1 MLTTRLLLPKPRLLA
16 ILASLTLAVTAI
28 SPSATAQTAVVARFR
43 KAAFTLRENGTY
55 DFGSRVVRCQ
65 PGQQVGIAAEGSGN
79 LTVTNVVIEGCEIG
93 IASTGH
99 AVRVFDADIRDTIV
113 CMFIMGSDM
122 TISTN
127 RATQCMYG
135 IVVFGNENTIRDN
148 EVTDNAADGIL
159 VTGDA
164 NVVSGN
170 QVLRNR
176 GTGIHVVRMVPMIAE
191 GSFLPQIQ
199 DLATGNVLQG
209 NNAANNNVDLEE
221 FGDCDKGLRNSWTD
235 NQFGTKN
242 PDCIR

>member
-1 MLTTRLLLPKPRLLA
+1 M
-16 ILASLTLAVTAI
+16 
-28 SPSATAQTAVVARFR
+28 SPSATAQTAAVPRFQT
-43 KAAFTLRENGTY
+43 AAFTLRENGTY

-79 LTVTNVVIEGCEIG
+79 LVVTNVVIEGCEIG
-93 IASTGH
+93 IASSGH
-99 AVRVFDADIRDTIV
+99 IRVSDADIRDTVV
-113 CMFIMGSDM
+113 CMFIMGNNM

-127 RATQCMYG
+127 RATGCMYG

-176 GTGIHVVRMVPMIAE
+176 GTGIRVVRMVPMIAE
-191 GSFLPQIQ
+191 GSFLPLIQ

-221 FGDCDKGLRNSWTD
+221 FGDCDKGLRNYWTD